1 MITESV
7 QKQKNYKII
16 WLRKVSTNRKIK
28 KSLDYGKCPETG
40 QWQNSLMMQNRSAQ
54 EAPTDLEYGN
64 TEYGKCLQT
73 EKLQNP
79 LMVQNR
85 SALGAPNNIL
95 DA

>member
-1 MITESV
+1 
-7 QKQKNYKII
+7 
-16 WLRKVSTNRKIK
+16 
-28 KSLDYGKCPETG
+28 
-40 QWQNSLMMQNRSAQ
+40 MMQNRSAQ

-95 DA
+95 DV